1 VLEYNGEKYVKI
13 TDRNR
18 WYYRVVVRPDRG
30 KVLFGQPQ
38 RGPEP
43 FLDVIYEMNWQNS
56 QYESG
61 KKIKIP
67 EKISLMGFAA
77 GDVMNSGTEIYI
89 AFNRND
95 NICMVD
101 SNSGDLIWKGR
112 EKYGGSTLSFVSD
125 GGIYDDTEGFM
136 FFPMR
141 TFIMDL
147 DSDGKN
153 EVITVNNNEV
163 AGRVLKRFRKFRDSQ
178 IIALYWDGTGMTIG
192 WETHKTSGFFRDFAV
207 GDFNNDKKEELVAVL
222 IIKETTLM
230 GKLPKSA
237 IIAYDISK
245 D

>member
-1 VLEYNGEKYVKI
+1 VLEYNGEKYAKI
-13 TDRNR
+13 TDKNR
-18 WYYRVVVRPDRG
+18 WYYRVVAHPNRG

-43 FLDVIYEMNWQNS
+43 FLSVIYEMNWKNS
-56 QYESG
+56 KYEPG
-61 KKIKIP
+61 KKIEIP

-77 GDVMNSGTEIYI
+77 GDVMNEGTEIYI

-95 NICMVD
+95 NICLVD

-112 EKYGGSTLSFVSD
+112 EKYGGSTLSFVAD

-163 AGRVLKRFRKFRDSQ
+163 AGRVLKRFRKFRDAQ
-178 IIALYWDGTGMTIG
+178 IIALYWDGTGMSIG
-192 WETHKTSGFFRDFAV
+192 WETHRTSGFFRDFAI

-230 GKLPKSA
+230 GRSPKSA

-245 D
+245 N

>member
-1 VLEYNGEKYVKI
+1 
-13 TDRNR
+13 
-18 WYYRVVVRPDRG
+18 
-30 KVLFGQPQ
+30 
-38 RGPEP
+38 
-43 FLDVIYEMNWQNS
+43 MNT
-56 QYESG
+56 
-61 KKIKIP
+61 
-67 EKISLMGFAA
+67 
-77 GDVMNSGTEIYI
+77 GTESYI

-125 GGIYDDTEGFM
+125 GGIYDDAEGFM

-153 EVITVNNNEV
+153 EVITVNNTEV
-163 AGRVLKRFRKFRDSQ
+163 AGRVLKRFRKFKDSQ
-178 IIALYWDGTGMTIG
+178 IIALSWDGAELSIG

-207 GDFNNDKKEELVAVL
+207 GDFNNDNKEELVAVL
-222 IIKETTLM
+222 IIKESTLM
-230 GKLPKSA
+230 GRLPKSA

-245 D
+245 NPGS